1 MMTSFTELVKQIHS
15 TLERSDAVQ
24 NTLHLS
30 FTQTRIEHPSFP

>member
-1 MMTSFTELVKQIHS
+1 MMTSFTEPVKPIHF

-24 NTLHLS
+24 NTLPSL